1 MIVVTKEKGRDL
13 KEAYM
18 AKKIRVVKCICI
30 ASIIIILNTINSFA
44 GNVLD
49 NSQASTIL
57 SMPIVKILIVGFAG
71 IIIVS
76 LLYNVSQE
84 TENYSKGFAKKDE
97 EIENDNYYI
106 NEYNKKNK
114 DTSIN
119 QEIIDKANEEE
130 KPKYREEYI
139 RESKLD
145 QELLE
150 EITQLYNEENEEKN
164 DIKDVKDLK
173 LEDDIKNDKEENE
186 ELETDKTKEE
196 KDEEEKLKDEPKK
209 TRGRK
214 KAEETKNDNL
224 AEDFLNN
231 LDMTMRKG

>member
-1 MIVVTKEKGRDL
+1 MILTKEKGRDL

-18 AKKIRVVKCICI
+18 AKKIRLVKCICI
-30 ASIIIILNTINSFA
+30 AGIIIILNTINSFA

-57 SMPIVKILIVGFAG
+57 SMPIVKILIVGIAG

-84 TENYSKGFAKKDE
+84 TEDYSKGVDKKE
-97 EIENDNYYI
+97 EIENNNYYI

-114 DTSIN
+114 DNSIN

-145 QELLE
+145 QGLLE

-164 DIKDVKDLK
+164 DIDDLEDLK
-173 LEDDIKNDKEENE
+173 VEEDIKNNNE
-186 ELETDKTKEE
+186 ELEKDNTKED
-196 KDEEEKLKDEPKK
+196 KSEEKLKDEPKK

-214 KAEETKNDNL
+214 KIEENTSDNL

-231 LDMTMRKG
+231 LDSTIRKG

>member
-1 MIVVTKEKGRDL
+1 
-13 KEAYM
+13 M
-18 AKKIRVVKCICI
+18 AKKIRLVKCICI

-57 SMPIVKILIVGFAG
+57 SMPIVKILIVGIAG

-84 TENYSKGFAKKDE
+84 TEDYSKGVDKKDE
-97 EIENDNYYI
+97 QIENNNYYI

-114 DTSIN
+114 DNSIN

-130 KPKYREEYI
+130 KPKYREEFI

-145 QELLE
+145 QGLLE

-164 DIKDVKDLK
+164 DINDIEDLK
-173 LEDDIKNDKEENE
+173 LEDDIKNNKEEKE
-186 ELETDKTKEE
+186 ELEKDKTKEE
-196 KDEEEKLKDEPKK
+196 KSEEESKDEPKK

-214 KAEETKNDNL
+214 KIEENTSDNL

-231 LDMTMRKG
+231 LDSTIRKG

>member
-1 MIVVTKEKGRDL
+1 
-13 KEAYM
+13 M
-18 AKKIRVVKCICI
+18 AKKIRVVKCIFI

-84 TENYSKGFAKKDE
+84 TENYSKGFAEKDE
-97 EIENDNYYI
+97 KDEKIENDNYYI

-173 LEDDIKNDKEENE
+173 LEDDIKNDKEEENE
-186 ELETDKTKEE
+186 ELETDKIKEE
-196 KDEEEKLKDEPKK
+196 KDEEEKLKEEPKK

-214 KAEETKNDNL
+214 KAEENKNDNL

>member
-1 MIVVTKEKGRDL
+1 MS
-13 KEAYM
+13 
-18 AKKIRVVKCICI
+18 KKIRLVKCICI

-57 SMPIVKILIVGFAG
+57 SMPIVKILIVGIAG

-84 TENYSKGFAKKDE
+84 TEDYSKGVDKKE
-97 EIENDNYYI
+97 EIENNNYYI

-114 DTSIN
+114 DNSIN

-145 QELLE
+145 QGLLE

-164 DIKDVKDLK
+164 DIDDLEDLK
-173 LEDDIKNDKEENE
+173 LEDDIKNDKEEENE
-186 ELETDKTKEE
+186 ELETDKIKEE
-196 KDEEEKLKDEPKK
+196 KSEEKLKDEPKK

-214 KAEETKNDNL
+214 KIEENTSDNL

-231 LDMTMRKG
+231 LDSTIRKG

>member
-1 MIVVTKEKGRDL
+1 
-13 KEAYM
+13 M

-84 TENYSKGFAKKDE
+84 TENYSKGFDKKDE

-173 LEDDIKNDKEENE
+173 LEDDIKNDKEEENE
-186 ELETDKTKEE
+186 ELETDKIKEE
-196 KDEEEKLKDEPKK
+196 KDEEEKLKEEPKK

-214 KAEETKNDNL
+214 KAEENKNDNL

-231 LDMTMRKG
+231 LDSTIRKG

>member
-1 MIVVTKEKGRDL
+1 
-13 KEAYM
+13 M
-18 AKKIRVVKCICI
+18 AKKIRLVKCICI

-84 TENYSKGFAKKDE
+84 TENYSKGFAKKDDK
-97 EIENDNYYI
+97 IENDNYYI

-173 LEDDIKNDKEENE
+173 LEDDIKNDKEEENE
-186 ELETDKTKEE
+186 ELGTDKIKEE
-196 KDEEEKLKDEPKK
+196 KDEEEKLKKEPKK
-209 TRGRK
+209 TRERK

>member
-1 MIVVTKEKGRDL
+1 
-13 KEAYM
+13 M
-18 AKKIRVVKCICI
+18 AKKIRLVKCICI

-84 TENYSKGFAKKDE
+84 TENYSKGVDKKE
-97 EIENDNYYI
+97 EIENNNYYI

-164 DIKDVKDLK
+164 DINDLEDLR
-173 LEDDIKNDKEENE
+173 LEDDIKNNKEEKE
-186 ELETDKTKEE
+186 ELEKDNAKEE
-196 KDEEEKLKDEPKK
+196 KGEEEKLKDEPKK
-209 TRGRK
+209 TRERK
-214 KAEETKNDNL
+214 KAEENTSDNL

-231 LDMTMRKG
+231 LDSTIRKG

>member
-1 MIVVTKEKGRDL
+1 MNRIFKYL
-13 KEAYM
+13 
-18 AKKIRVVKCICI
+18 I

-84 TENYSKGFAKKDE
+84 TENYSKGFAEKDE
-97 EIENDNYYI
+97 KNEKIENDNYYI

-173 LEDDIKNDKEENE
+173 LEDDIKNDKEEENE
-186 ELETDKTKEE
+186 ELETDKIKEE
-196 KDEEEKLKDEPKK
+196 KDEEEKLKEEPKK

-214 KAEETKNDNL
+214 KAEENKNDNL

>member
-1 MIVVTKEKGRDL
+1 
-13 KEAYM
+13 M
-18 AKKIRVVKCICI
+18 AKKIRLVKCICI

-57 SMPIVKILIVGFAG
+57 SMPIVKILIVGIAG

-84 TENYSKGFAKKDE
+84 TEDYSKGVDKKE
-97 EIENDNYYI
+97 EIENNNYYI

-114 DTSIN
+114 DNSIN

-145 QELLE
+145 QGLLE
-150 EITQLYNEENEEKN
+150 EITLFKEQQ
-164 DIKDVKDLK
+164 
-173 LEDDIKNDKEENE
+173 DKKIE
-186 ELETDKTKEE
+186 
-196 KDEEEKLKDEPKK
+196 
-209 TRGRK
+209 
-214 KAEETKNDNL
+214 
-224 AEDFLNN
+224 
-231 LDMTMRKG
+231 

>member
-1 MIVVTKEKGRDL
+1 
-13 KEAYM
+13 M
-18 AKKIRVVKCICI
+18 AKKIRLVKCICI

-84 TENYSKGFAKKDE
+84 TENYSKGFAKKDDK
-97 EIENDNYYI
+97 IENDNYYI

-173 LEDDIKNDKEENE
+173 LEDDIKNDKEEENE
-186 ELETDKTKEE
+186 ELETDKIKEE
-196 KDEEEKLKDEPKK
+196 KDEEEKLKEEPKK

>member
-1 MIVVTKEKGRDL
+1 
-13 KEAYM
+13 M
-18 AKKIRVVKCICI
+18 AKKIRLVKCICI

-84 TENYSKGFAKKDE
+84 TENYSKGFAKKDA

-173 LEDDIKNDKEENE
+173 LEDDIKNDKEEENE
-186 ELETDKTKEE
+186 ELETDKIKEE
-196 KDEEEKLKDEPKK
+196 KDEEEKLKEEPKK

-231 LDMTMRKG
+231 LDMTMIKG

>member
-1 MIVVTKEKGRDL
+1 
-13 KEAYM
+13 M
-18 AKKIRVVKCICI
+18 AKKIRLVKCICI

-84 TENYSKGFAKKDE
+84 TENYSKGFAKKDDK
-97 EIENDNYYI
+97 IENDNYYI

-145 QELLE
+145 QGLLE

-164 DIKDVKDLK
+164 DIKDVKDFK
-173 LEDDIKNDKEENE
+173 LEDDIKNNKEEEKE
-186 ELETDKTKEE
+186 ELEKDNAKEE
-196 KDEEEKLKDEPKK
+196 KSEEEKLKDEPKK

-214 KAEETKNDNL
+214 KLEENTSDNL

>member
-1 MIVVTKEKGRDL
+1 
-13 KEAYM
+13 M
-18 AKKIRVVKCICI
+18 AKKIRVVKCIFI

-84 TENYSKGFAKKDE
+84 TENYSKGFAEKDE
-97 EIENDNYYI
+97 KDEKIENDNYYI

-173 LEDDIKNDKEENE
+173 LEDDIKDDKEEENE

>member
-1 MIVVTKEKGRDL
+1 
-13 KEAYM
+13 M
-18 AKKIRVVKCICI
+18 AKKIRVVKCIFI
-30 ASIIIILNTINSFA
+30 ASIIIISNTINSFA

-84 TENYSKGFAKKDE
+84 TENYSKGFAEKDE
-97 EIENDNYYI
+97 KDEKIENDNYYI

-173 LEDDIKNDKEENE
+173 LEDDIKNDKEEENE
-186 ELETDKTKEE
+186 ELETDKIKEE
-196 KDEEEKLKDEPKK
+196 KGEEEKLKDEPKK
-209 TRGRK
+209 TRERK
-214 KAEETKNDNL
+214 KAEENTSDNL

-231 LDMTMRKG
+231 LDSTIRKG

>member
-1 MIVVTKEKGRDL
+1 
-13 KEAYM
+13 M
-18 AKKIRVVKCICI
+18 AKKIRVVKCIFI
-30 ASIIIILNTINSFA
+30 ASIIIISNTINSFA

-84 TENYSKGFAKKDE
+84 TENYSKGFAEKDE
-97 EIENDNYYI
+97 KDEKIENDNYYI

-150 EITQLYNEENEEKN
+150 EITQLYNEENEEKS

-173 LEDDIKNDKEENE
+173 LEDDIKNDKEEKE
-186 ELETDKTKEE
+186 ELETDKIKEE
-196 KDEEEKLKDEPKK
+196 KDEEEKLKEEPKK

>member
-1 MIVVTKEKGRDL
+1 
-13 KEAYM
+13 M
-18 AKKIRVVKCICI
+18 AKKIRLVKCICI

-84 TENYSKGFAKKDE
+84 TENYSKGFAKKDDK
-97 EIENDNYYI
+97 IENDNYYI

-164 DIKDVKDLK
+164 YIKDVKDLK
-173 LEDDIKNDKEENE
+173 LEDGIKNDKEEENE

-196 KDEEEKLKDEPKK
+196 KDEEEKLKEEPKK

>member
-1 MIVVTKEKGRDL
+1 
-13 KEAYM
+13 M
-18 AKKIRVVKCICI
+18 AKKIRLVKCICI

-84 TENYSKGFAKKDE
+84 TENYSKGFAEKDE
-97 EIENDNYYI
+97 KDEKIENDNYYI

-145 QELLE
+145 QGLLE

-173 LEDDIKNDKEENE
+173 LEDDIKNNKEEEKE
-186 ELETDKTKEE
+186 ELEKDNAKEE
-196 KDEEEKLKDEPKK
+196 KSEEEKLKDEPKK

-214 KAEETKNDNL
+214 KAVENTSDNL

-231 LDMTMRKG
+231 LDSTIRKG

>member
-1 MIVVTKEKGRDL
+1 
-13 KEAYM
+13 M
-18 AKKIRVVKCICI
+18 AKKIRIVKCIFI

-84 TENYSKGFAKKDE
+84 TENYSKGFAEKDE
-97 EIENDNYYI
+97 KIENDNYYI

-173 LEDDIKNDKEENE
+173 LEDDIKNDKEEENE
-186 ELETDKTKEE
+186 ELETDKIKEE
-196 KDEEEKLKDEPKK
+196 KGEEEKLKDEPKK
-209 TRGRK
+209 TRERK
-214 KAEETKNDNL
+214 KAEENTSDNL

-231 LDMTMRKG
+231 LDSTIRKG

>member
-1 MIVVTKEKGRDL
+1 
-13 KEAYM
+13 M
-18 AKKIRVVKCICI
+18 AKKIRIVKCIFI

-84 TENYSKGFAKKDE
+84 TENYSKGFAEKDE
-97 EIENDNYYI
+97 KIENDNYYI

-164 DIKDVKDLK
+164 DINDLEDLR
-173 LEDDIKNDKEENE
+173 LEDDIKNNKEEKE
-186 ELETDKTKEE
+186 ELEKDNAKEE
-196 KDEEEKLKDEPKK
+196 KSEEEKLKDEPKK

-214 KAEETKNDNL
+214 KLGENTSDNL

-231 LDMTMRKG
+231 LDSTIRKG

>member
-1 MIVVTKEKGRDL
+1 
-13 KEAYM
+13 M
-18 AKKIRVVKCICI
+18 AKKIRLVKCICI

-57 SMPIVKILIVGFAG
+57 SMPIVKILIVGIAG

-84 TENYSKGFAKKDE
+84 TENYSKGFAKRDE

-114 DTSIN
+114 DTLIN

-145 QELLE
+145 KELLE

>member
-1 MIVVTKEKGRDL
+1 
-13 KEAYM
+13 M
-18 AKKIRVVKCICI
+18 AKKIRVVKCIFI

-84 TENYSKGFAKKDE
+84 TENYSKGFAEKDE
-97 EIENDNYYI
+97 KDEKIENDNYYI

-173 LEDDIKNDKEENE
+173 LEDDIKNDKEEENE
-186 ELETDKTKEE
+186 ELEKDKIKEE
-196 KDEEEKLKDEPKK
+196 KGEEEKLKDEPKK
-209 TRGRK
+209 TRERK
-214 KAEETKNDNL
+214 KAEENTSDNL

-231 LDMTMRKG
+231 LDSTIRKG

>member
-1 MIVVTKEKGRDL
+1 
-13 KEAYM
+13 M
-18 AKKIRVVKCICI
+18 AKKIRLVKCICI

-84 TENYSKGFAKKDE
+84 TENYSKGFAEKDE
-97 EIENDNYYI
+97 KDEKIENDNYYI

-150 EITQLYNEENEEKN
+150 EITQLYNEENEEKS

-173 LEDDIKNDKEENE
+173 LEDDIKNDKEEKE
-186 ELETDKTKEE
+186 ELETDKIKEE
-196 KDEEEKLKDEPKK
+196 KDEEEKLKEEPKK

>member
-1 MIVVTKEKGRDL
+1 
-13 KEAYM
+13 M
-18 AKKIRVVKCICI
+18 AKKIRLVKCICI

-84 TENYSKGFAKKDE
+84 TENYSKGFAKKDDK
-97 EIENDNYYI
+97 IENDNYYI

-145 QELLE
+145 QGLLE

-164 DIKDVKDLK
+164 DIKNVKDLK
-173 LEDDIKNDKEENE
+173 LEDDIKNDKEEENE

-196 KDEEEKLKDEPKK
+196 KDEEEKLKEEPKK

>member
-1 MIVVTKEKGRDL
+1 
-13 KEAYM
+13 M
-18 AKKIRVVKCICI
+18 AKKIRVVKCIFI

-84 TENYSKGFAKKDE
+84 TENYSKGFAEKDE
-97 EIENDNYYI
+97 KDEKIENDNYYI

-164 DIKDVKDLK
+164 DINDLEDLR
-173 LEDDIKNDKEENE
+173 LEDDIKNNKEEKE
-186 ELETDKTKEE
+186 ELEKDNAKEE
-196 KDEEEKLKDEPKK
+196 KSEEEKLKDEPKK

-214 KAEETKNDNL
+214 KLGENTSDNL

-231 LDMTMRKG
+231 LDSTIRKG

>member
-1 MIVVTKEKGRDL
+1 
-13 KEAYM
+13 M
-18 AKKIRVVKCICI
+18 AKKIRLVKCICI

-84 TENYSKGFAKKDE
+84 TENYSKGFAKKDDK
-97 EIENDNYYI
+97 IENDNYYI

-145 QELLE
+145 QGLLE

-164 DIKDVKDLK
+164 DIKDVKDFK
-173 LEDDIKNDKEENE
+173 LEDDIENNKEEEKE
-186 ELETDKTKEE
+186 ELEKDNAKEE
-196 KDEEEKLKDEPKK
+196 KSEEEKLKDEPKK

-214 KAEETKNDNL
+214 KLEENTSDNL

>member
-1 MIVVTKEKGRDL
+1 
-13 KEAYM
+13 M
-18 AKKIRVVKCICI
+18 AKKIRVVKCIFI
-30 ASIIIILNTINSFA
+30 ASIIIISNTINSFA

-84 TENYSKGFAKKDE
+84 TENYSKGFAEKDE
-97 EIENDNYYI
+97 KDEKIENDNYYI

-173 LEDDIKNDKEENE
+173 LEDDIKNDKEEENE
-186 ELETDKTKEE
+186 ELETDKIKEE
-196 KDEEEKLKDEPKK
+196 KDEEEKLKEEPKK

>member
-1 MIVVTKEKGRDL
+1 
-13 KEAYM
+13 M
-18 AKKIRVVKCICI
+18 AKKIRVVKCIFI
-30 ASIIIILNTINSFA
+30 ASIIIISNTINSFA

-57 SMPIVKILIVGFAG
+57 SMPIVKMLIVGFAG

-84 TENYSKGFAKKDE
+84 TENYSKGFAEKDE
-97 EIENDNYYI
+97 KDEKIENDNYYI

-173 LEDDIKNDKEENE
+173 LEDDIKNDKEEENE
-186 ELETDKTKEE
+186 ELETDKIKEE
-196 KDEEEKLKDEPKK
+196 KGEEEKLKDEPKK
-209 TRGRK
+209 TRERK
-214 KAEETKNDNL
+214 KAEENTSDNL

-231 LDMTMRKG
+231 LDSTIRKG

>member
-1 MIVVTKEKGRDL
+1 
-13 KEAYM
+13 M
-18 AKKIRVVKCICI
+18 AKKIRVVKCIFI
-30 ASIIIILNTINSFA
+30 ASIIIISNTINSFA

-84 TENYSKGFAKKDE
+84 TENYSKGFAEKDE
-97 EIENDNYYI
+97 KIENDNYYI

-173 LEDDIKNDKEENE
+173 LEDDIKNDKEEENE
-186 ELETDKTKEE
+186 ELETDKIKEE
-196 KDEEEKLKDEPKK
+196 KGEEEKLKDESKK
-209 TRGRK
+209 TRERK
-214 KAEETKNDNL
+214 KAEENTSDNL

-231 LDMTMRKG
+231 LDSTIRKG

>member
-1 MIVVTKEKGRDL
+1 
-13 KEAYM
+13 M
-18 AKKIRVVKCICI
+18 AKKIRLVKCICI

-57 SMPIVKILIVGFAG
+57 SMPIVKILIAGFAG

-84 TENYSKGFAKKDE
+84 TENYSKGFAKKDDK
-97 EIENDNYYI
+97 IENDNYYI

-145 QELLE
+145 QGLLE

-164 DIKDVKDLK
+164 DIKNVKDLK
-173 LEDDIKNDKEENE
+173 LEDDIKNDKEEENE

-196 KDEEEKLKDEPKK
+196 KDEEEKLKEEPKK

>member
-1 MIVVTKEKGRDL
+1 
-13 KEAYM
+13 M
-18 AKKIRVVKCICI
+18 AKKIRVVKCIFI

-84 TENYSKGFAKKDE
+84 TENYSKGFAEKDE
-97 EIENDNYYI
+97 KDEKIENDNYYI

-150 EITQLYNEENEEKN
+150 EITQLYNEENEEKS

-173 LEDDIKNDKEENE
+173 LEDDIKNDKEEENE
-186 ELETDKTKEE
+186 ELETDKIKEE
-196 KDEEEKLKDEPKK
+196 KGEEEKLKDEPKK
-209 TRGRK
+209 TRERK
-214 KAEETKNDNL
+214 KAEENTSDNL

-231 LDMTMRKG
+231 LDSTIRKG

>member
-1 MIVVTKEKGRDL
+1 
-13 KEAYM
+13 M
-18 AKKIRVVKCICI
+18 AKKIRLIKCICI

-84 TENYSKGFAKKDE
+84 TENYSKGFAKKDDK
-97 EIENDNYYI
+97 IENDNYYI

-173 LEDDIKNDKEENE
+173 LEDDIKNDKEEENE
-186 ELETDKTKEE
+186 ELETDKIKEE
-196 KDEEEKLKDEPKK
+196 KDEEEKLKEEPKK

>member
-1 MIVVTKEKGRDL
+1 
-13 KEAYM
+13 M
-18 AKKIRVVKCICI
+18 AKKIRLVKCICI

-57 SMPIVKILIVGFAG
+57 SMPIVKILIVGIAG

-84 TENYSKGFAKKDE
+84 TEDYSKGVDKKE
-97 EIENDNYYI
+97 EIENNNYYI

-114 DTSIN
+114 DNSIN

-145 QELLE
+145 QGLLE

-164 DIKDVKDLK
+164 DIDDLEDLK
-173 LEDDIKNDKEENE
+173 LEDDIKNDKEEENE
-186 ELETDKTKEE
+186 ELETDKIKEE
-196 KDEEEKLKDEPKK
+196 KSEEKLKDEPKK

-214 KAEETKNDNL
+214 KIEENTSDNL

-231 LDMTMRKG
+231 LDSTIRKG

>member
-1 MIVVTKEKGRDL
+1 
-13 KEAYM
+13 M
-18 AKKIRVVKCICI
+18 AKKIRLVKCICI
-30 ASIIIILNTINSFA
+30 AGIIIIVNTINSFA

-57 SMPIVKILIVGFAG
+57 SMPIVKILIVGIAG

-84 TENYSKGFAKKDE
+84 TEDYSKGVDKKE
-97 EIENDNYYI
+97 EIENNNYYI

-114 DTSIN
+114 DNSIN

-145 QELLE
+145 QGLLE

-164 DIKDVKDLK
+164 DIDDLEDLK
-173 LEDDIKNDKEENE
+173 VEDDIKNDKEENE
-186 ELETDKTKEE
+186 ELETDKIKEE
-196 KDEEEKLKDEPKK
+196 KGEEEKLKDEPRK

-214 KAEETKNDNL
+214 KIEENTSDNL

-231 LDMTMRKG
+231 LDSTIRKG

>member
-1 MIVVTKEKGRDL
+1 
-13 KEAYM
+13 M
-18 AKKIRVVKCICI
+18 AKKIRLVKCICI

-57 SMPIVKILIVGFAG
+57 SMPIVKILIVGIAG

-84 TENYSKGFAKKDE
+84 TEDYSKSVDKKE
-97 EIENDNYYI
+97 EIENNNYYI

-114 DTSIN
+114 DNSIN

-186 ELETDKTKEE
+186 ELETDKIKEE
-196 KDEEEKLKDEPKK
+196 KGEEEKLKDEPKK
-209 TRGRK
+209 TRERR
-214 KAEETKNDNL
+214 KAEENKNDNL

>member
-1 MIVVTKEKGRDL
+1 
-13 KEAYM
+13 M
-18 AKKIRVVKCICI
+18 AKKIRIVKCIFI

-84 TENYSKGFAKKDE
+84 TENYSKGFAKKDDK
-97 EIENDNYYI
+97 IENDNYYI

-145 QELLE
+145 QGLLE

-164 DIKDVKDLK
+164 DIKDVKDFK
-173 LEDDIKNDKEENE
+173 LEDDIKNNKEEEKE
-186 ELETDKTKEE
+186 ELEKDNAKEE
-196 KDEEEKLKDEPKK
+196 KSEEEKLKDEPKK

-214 KAEETKNDNL
+214 KLEENTSDNL

>member
-1 MIVVTKEKGRDL
+1 
-13 KEAYM
+13 M
-18 AKKIRVVKCICI
+18 AKKIRLVKCICI

-84 TENYSKGFAKKDE
+84 TENYSKGFAKKDA

-173 LEDDIKNDKEENE
+173 LEDDIKNDKEEENE

-196 KDEEEKLKDEPKK
+196 KDEEEKLKEEPKK

>member
-1 MIVVTKEKGRDL
+1 
-13 KEAYM
+13 M
-18 AKKIRVVKCICI
+18 AKKIRLVKCICI
-30 ASIIIILNTINSFA
+30 ASIIIISNTINSFA

-84 TENYSKGFAKKDE
+84 TENYSKGFAKKDDK
-97 EIENDNYYI
+97 IENDNYYI
-106 NEYNKKNK
+106 NEYNEKNK

-145 QELLE
+145 QGLLE

-173 LEDDIKNDKEENE
+173 LEDDINNDKEEENE
-186 ELETDKTKEE
+186 ELETDKTREE
-196 KDEEEKLKDEPKK
+196 KDEEEKLKEEPKK

>member
-1 MIVVTKEKGRDL
+1 
-13 KEAYM
+13 M
-18 AKKIRVVKCICI
+18 AKKIRLVKCICI

-57 SMPIVKILIVGFAG
+57 SMPIVKILIVGIAG

-84 TENYSKGFAKKDE
+84 TEDYSKSVDKKE
-97 EIENDNYYI
+97 EIENNNYYI

-114 DTSIN
+114 DNSIN

-173 LEDDIKNDKEENE
+173 LEDDIKNDKEEENE
-186 ELETDKTKEE
+186 ELETDKIKEE
-196 KDEEEKLKDEPKK
+196 KGEEEKLKDEPKK
-209 TRGRK
+209 TRERK
-214 KAEETKNDNL
+214 KAEENKNDNL

>member
-1 MIVVTKEKGRDL
+1 
-13 KEAYM
+13 M
-18 AKKIRVVKCICI
+18 AKKIRLVKCICI

-84 TENYSKGFAKKDE
+84 TENYSKGFAKKDDK
-97 EIENDNYYI
+97 IENDNYYI

-114 DTSIN
+114 DTLIN

-173 LEDDIKNDKEENE
+173 LEDDIKNDKEEENE

-231 LDMTMRKG
+231 LDMTMRIVIF

>member
-1 MIVVTKEKGRDL
+1 
-13 KEAYM
+13 M
-18 AKKIRVVKCICI
+18 AKKIRLVKCICI

-84 TENYSKGFAKKDE
+84 TENYSKGFAKKDDK
-97 EIENDNYYI
+97 IENDNYYI
-106 NEYNKKNK
+106 NEYNEKNK

-145 QELLE
+145 QGLLE

-173 LEDDIKNDKEENE
+173 LEDDIKNDKEEENE

-196 KDEEEKLKDEPKK
+196 KDEEEKLKEEPKK

-214 KAEETKNDNL
+214 KAEETKNNNL